1 MASYKLYI
9 KPSAVKEIESLPK
22 KDRVRVIKKIQG
34 LATDPRPP
42 GCEKLT
48 GEEKYRVRQGRYR
61 VVYSITDKELIVTV
75 VKVGHRRD
83 IYKKAT

>member
-1 MASYKLYI
+1 MASYKVFI

-22 KDRVRVIKKIQG
+22 KDRSRVIQKIKG

-48 GEEKYRVRQGRYR
+48 GKDKYRIRQGNYR
-61 VVYSITDKELIVTV
+61 IAYSITDTQLIIIV

-83 IYKKAT
+83 IYQKAT

>member
-22 KDRVRVIKKIQG
+22 KDRARVVQKIQG
-34 LATDPRPP
+34 LTTDPRPP

-48 GEEKYRVRQGRYR
+48 GDDKYRVRQGRYR
-61 VVYSITDKELIVTV
+61 IVYSIKDDELIVIV
-75 VKVGHRRD
+75 VKVGHRKD

>member
-22 KDRVRVIKKIQG
+22 KNRIRVVQKIQG
-34 LATDPRPP
+34 LTTDPRPP

-48 GEEKYRVRQGRYR
+48 GDDKYRVRQGRYR
-61 VVYSITDKELIVTV
+61 IVYSIKDDELVVIV
-75 VKVGHRRD
+75 VKVGHRKD

>member
-1 MASYKLYI
+1 MANYKLYI

-22 KDRVRVIKKIQG
+22 KDRARVVKKIQG
-34 LATDPRPP
+34 LAHDPRPP

-61 VVYSITDKELIVTV
+61 IVYSITDKELIVIV
-75 VKVGHRRD
+75 IKVGHRKG
-83 IYKKAT
+83 IYKKTT

>member
-1 MASYKLYI
+1 MASYKVYI

-22 KDRVRVIKKIQG
+22 KDRSRVVERIKG
-34 LATDPRPP
+34 LAADPRPP

-48 GEEKYRVRQGRYR
+48 SEEKFRIRQGRYR
-61 VVYSITDKELIVTV
+61 IVYSITDKELVVIV

-83 IYKKAT
+83 IYKKTT

>member
-1 MASYKLYI
+1 MASYKVYI

-22 KDRVRVIKKIQG
+22 KDRSRVVQKIKG
-34 LATDPRPP
+34 LAADPRPP

-48 GEEKYRVRQGRYR
+48 GEEKYRIRQGRYR
-61 VVYSITDKELIVTV
+61 IVYSITDKELIVIV

>member
-1 MASYKLYI
+1 MASYNVYI

-22 KDRVRVIKKIQG
+22 KDRSRVIQKIKG
-34 LATDPRPP
+34 LAVDPRPP

-48 GEEKYRVRQGRYR
+48 GEDKYRIRQGRYR
-61 VVYSITDKELIVTV
+61 IIYSIEDKELIVVV

>member
-22 KDRVRVIKKIQG
+22 KDRARVIKKIQG
-34 LATDPRPP
+34 SAADPRPP

-48 GEEKYRVRQGRYR
+48 GEEKYRIRQGRLR
-61 VVYSITDKELIVTV
+61 IIYSITDKELVVIV

-83 IYKKAT
+83 IYKKVT